1 MRMFH
6 SILVFFLLLGP
17 AELLAAEQKTEKNS
31 PNLTILADEG
41 MLLPLAQIS
50 RLYAHES
57 QTPLTI
63 IRLDPETA
71 QQQIEQGL
79 EAHIVVS
86 TNLPLITLLSTQ
98 GLTDVSSRKT
108 IARTQLALVTANA
121 LNQQANLAKRISFT
135 SILAATSTLPVLA
148 MSPETYEGKLVDT
161 LREGKPFSENLVT
174 RLMLKPS
181 DEELLAAL
189 RETPS
194 LGLMLAAHAVQEPD
208 LTVLSLLSDDISPA
222 IQYDAVVLGS
232 ELMGESKSFANYLNS
247 RPARGVFK
255 QFGYQLPTP

>member
-1 MRMFH
+1 MRMIRH
-6 SILVFFLLLGP
+6 LLL
-17 AELLAAEQKTEKNS
+17 LLLMVQPLALPAAEVKAEKPS

-50 RLYAHES
+50 RLYAQES

-79 EAHIVVS
+79 EAHLVVS
-86 TNLPLITLLSTQ
+86 SNLPLITQLSTQ

-121 LNQQANLAKRISFT
+121 LNQQANLAKRISFS
-135 SILAATSTLPVLA
+135 SILAATPTLPVLA
-148 MSPETYEGKLVDT
+148 MNTDSYDGKLVEE
-161 LREGKPFSENLVT
+161 LRAGKPFSESLVA
-174 RLMLKPS
+174 RLVLKSS

-189 RETPS
+189 REMPS
-194 LGLMLAAHAVQEPD
+194 LGLMLAANAVQEPD
-208 LTVLSLLSDDISPA
+208 ITVLSLLSDDISQPV
-222 IQYDAVVLGS
+222 QVDAVVLGS
-232 ELMGESKSFANYLNS
+232 ELMGESKAFANYLGS

>member
-6 SILVFFLLLGP
+6 FILVFFLLLGP
-17 AELLAAEQKTEKNS
+17 LPVSAAEQKSEKNS

-41 MLLPLAQIS
+41 MLLPLARIS
-50 RLYAHES
+50 RLYAYES

-79 EAHIVVS
+79 EAHLVIS
-86 TNLPLITLLSTQ
+86 ANLPLITQLSTQ

-108 IARTQLALVTANA
+108 IARTQLALVTANT

-135 SILAATSTLPVLA
+135 SILAATPTLPVLA
-148 MSPETYEGKLVDT
+148 MNTESYDGRLVDG
-161 LREGKPFSENLVT
+161 LREGKPFSASLASRLV
-174 RLMLKPS
+174 LKSS
-181 DEELLAAL
+181 DEDMLAAL

-208 LTVLSLLSDDISPA
+208 LTILSLLSDDISPA
-222 IQYDAVVLGS
+222 VQVDAVVLGS
-232 ELMGESKSFANYLNS
+232 ELMSESKAFANYLNS
-247 RPARGVFK
+247 RSARGVFK

>member
-6 SILVFFLLLGP
+6 SILVFFLLLSP

-79 EAHIVVS
+79 EAHLVIS
-86 TNLPLITLLSTQ
+86 ANLPLITQLSTQ

-108 IARTQLALVTANA
+108 IARTQLALVTANT
-121 LNQQANLAKRISFT
+121 LNQQANLAKRIS
-135 SILAATSTLPVLA
+135 
-148 MSPETYEGKLVDT
+148 
-161 LREGKPFSENLVT
+161 LRDG
-174 RLMLKPS
+174 
-181 DEELLAAL
+181 
-189 RETPS
+189 
-194 LGLMLAAHAVQEPD
+194 
-208 LTVLSLLSDDISPA
+208 
-222 IQYDAVVLGS
+222 
-232 ELMGESKSFANYLNS
+232 
-247 RPARGVFK
+247 
-255 QFGYQLPTP
+255 

>member
-1 MRMFH
+1 MRIFYSMVM
-6 SILVFFLLLGP
+6 LFLLLGP
-17 AELLAAEQKTEKNS
+17 AALPAAELKTEKNS

-79 EAHIVVS
+79 EAHLVIS
-86 TNLPLITLLSTQ
+86 SNLPLITQLSTQ

-135 SILAATSTLPVLA
+135 SILAATPTLPVLA
-148 MSPETYEGKLVDT
+148 MSPDTYEGKLVDS
-161 LREGKPFSENLVT
+161 LREGKPFSESLAS
-174 RLMLKPS
+174 RLIVKSS
-181 DEELLAAL
+181 DEDMLAAL

-194 LGLMLAAHAVQEPD
+194 LGLMLAAQAVEQPD
-208 LTVLSLLSDDISPA
+208 LTVLSLLSDEISPA
-222 IQYDAVVLGS
+222 VQLDAVVLGS
-232 ELMGESKSFANYLNS
+232 ELMGESKAFANYLGS

>member
-1 MRMFH
+1 MRIFYFMLVL
-6 SILVFFLLLGP
+6 ILLTSPMALS
-17 AELLAAEQKTEKNS
+17 AAEQNNEKNA

-41 MLLPLAQIS
+41 LLLPLAQIS
-50 RLYAHES
+50 RLYAHENL
-57 QTPLTI
+57 TPLTI

-71 QQQIEQGL
+71 QQQVEQGL

-86 TNLPLITLLSTQ
+86 TNLPLISLLSTQ

-121 LNQQANLAKRISFT
+121 LPQQANLAKRISFT
-135 SILAATSTLPVLA
+135 SILAATPDLSVIALDTQ
-148 MSPETYEGKLVDT
+148 SYDGRLVES
-161 LREGKPFSENLVT
+161 LREGKPFSASLAP
-174 RLMLKPS
+174 RLILKPS
-181 DEELLAAL
+181 NEDLLAAL

-208 LTVLSLLSDDISPA
+208 LTVLSLLSDDISPTV
-222 IQYDAVVLGS
+222 QVDAVVLGS
-232 ELMGESKSFANYLNS
+232 ELMEESKAFANYLSS